1 MWQVGDQV
9 VPGYCLEKFLGRG
22 QFGEVW
28 RATSPGGTVCA
39 LKLLNLGGKQG
50 WKEFRSIQRIKRV
63 RHPHLAP
70 FNAIWLLDEQ
80 GRVLSDDAV
89 ASLGRDQRQARSTLA
104 PDDNVD
110 AAPPPAT
117 LVVATVLGDKTLG
130 DRMRECQNDGHAGI
144 PADELLDYMD
154 EAAKGIDFLNRG
166 AHDLGDSSGPMQHCD
181 IKPEN
186 ILLIGN
192 SALICDFGVSQVL
205 GSDEATTATATSMI
219 GSPAYMPPEC
229 ILRKPSGASDQYS
242 LALTYYELR
251 TGRLPFDELQIMHVL
266 DAHRNGTLNLSRLSA
281 AEQQV
286 IRKATSIQ
294 PANRFESA
302 SEMVQAL
309 RRAVAEKPHPRPRRR
324 WLPLCAAA
332 AVAVIGATIWIAVQS
347 GNGPPGERPH
357 DGTQTVDNPDLP
369 RPPEP
374 QTDVPQ
380 VPGESADAYARRALA
395 AVETDGLDAERL
407 AMAVEDYRRAI
418 QMDPTGPYTI
428 TPPPFVL
435 LPPAGGDGASG
446 PSPLQCL
453 AVAED
458 GLRAV
463 AAGDDGRVW
472 MWQLD
477 DRTEAPV
484 LLAEHPRSVW
494 RVAMKELT
502 VVSSDTDGAISV
514 VQLDAQR
521 QQVESRAS
529 GQNQGGRAE
538 VALSGDGQWLATG
551 GDDGAVRLWP
561 LADTTVPLSA
571 TDLGTHGEAVSAVVF
586 SSDRRWVVTGGFD
599 NRVRQWPVPANS
611 GGSAVIGELTG
622 ELIGELSGD
631 VNCLI
636 SLGDSGR
643 IAFAGEGRP
652 PQEDSA
658 ARYGENCV
666 VLARLDGHPLETLQ
680 PGLGDTLQSL
690 ASDSA
695 NRWLAS
701 GAVNGAIQIWT
712 LGEGPTPQ
720 ASIFLLGHSGIVS
733 SMAFCHVPGWLVTAS
748 DDSQAGRRVALWR
761 LSHPETPMWL
771 AGHQGRIAALA
782 TTRRWIVAACGD
794 GAVRLWSAGAC
805 LLVKQA
811 CDEAELI
818 PRPSTDSPLI
828 NARRLPSAGPP
839 RFVLAAGR

>member
-9 VPGYCLEKFLGRG
+9 VPGYSLEKFLGRG

-80 GRVLSDDAV
+80 GRVLNEDAV
-89 ASLGRDQRQARSTLA
+89 ASLGRDQRQARATLA
-104 PDDNVD
+104 PDDNVE

-144 PADELLDYMD
+144 PVDELLDYMD

-166 AHDLGDSSGPMQHCD
+166 PHDLGDTSGPMQHCD

-266 DAHRNGTLNLSRLSA
+266 DAHRNGKLNLSRLSA

-286 IRKATSIQ
+286 IRKATSVQ

-309 RRAVAEKPHPRPRRR
+309 RRAVAEPPQRRPRRR
-324 WLPLCAAA
+324 WLPLSVVAV
-332 AVAVIGATIWIAVQS
+332 VAVIGATIWIAMQS
-347 GNGPPGERPH
+347 GNGPPVERPQN
-357 DGTQTVDNPDLP
+357 GRQTVENGDPP
-369 RPPEP
+369 RLPEP
-374 QTDVPQ
+374 QPDIPDVPA
-380 VPGESADAYARRALA
+380 ESADTYARRALA
-395 AVETDGLDAERL
+395 AVEADDVDAERL

-418 QMDPTGPYTI
+418 QLDPTGPYTI
-428 TPPPFVL
+428 TPPPFIL
-435 LPPAGGDGASG
+435 PPPAGGAGAAT
-446 PSPLQCL
+446 PSALQCL

-463 AAGDDGRVW
+463 AAGDNGRVW

-484 LLAEHPRSVW
+484 LLAEHPRPVW
-494 RVAMKELT
+494 SVAMKGLT
-502 VVSSDTDGAISV
+502 VVSSDMDGTISV
-514 VQLDAQR
+514 VLLDAQR

-529 GQNQGGRAE
+529 GQNQGGMAE

-551 GDDGAVRLWP
+551 GDDGAVRLWR
-561 LADTTVPLSA
+561 LADPASPLSA
-571 TDLGTHGEAVSAVVF
+571 TDLGTHDEAVSAVVF
-586 SSDRRWVVTGGFD
+586 SPDRRWVVTGGFD
-599 NRVRQWPVPANS
+599 NMVRQWPVPPNS
-611 GGSAVIGELTG
+611 DSPAM
-622 ELIGELSGD
+622 IGELSGD
-631 VNCLI
+631 VTCLI
-636 SLGDSGR
+636 ALGDTGR
-643 IAFAGEGRP
+643 IAFAGEGRLS
-652 PQEDSA
+652 QDDSA
-658 ARYGENCV
+658 ARSGENSV
-666 VLARLDGHPLETLQ
+666 VLARLDGKPLETLQ
-680 PGLGDTLQSL
+680 PGLGDMLHSL

-712 LGEGPTPQ
+712 LGEGPTPR
-720 ASIFLLGHSGIVS
+720 ASIFLLGHSGIVR
-733 SMAFCHVPGWLVTAS
+733 SMAFCHVPGWLVSAS
-748 DDSQAGRRVALWR
+748 DDSQTGRRVALWR

-771 AGHQGRIAALA
+771 AGHQGRIAAVA

-794 GAVRLWSAGAC
+794 GAVRLWSVGAC

-811 CDEAELI
+811 CDEAELV

>member
-9 VPGYCLEKFLGRG
+9 VPGYSLEKFLGRG

-80 GRVLSDDAV
+80 GRVLNEDAV
-89 ASLGRDQRQARSTLA
+89 ASLGRDRRQARATLA
-104 PDDNVD
+104 PDAIVD
-110 AAPPPAT
+110 EAPPPAT

-144 PADELLDYMD
+144 PVDELLDYMD

-166 AHDLGDSSGPMQHCD
+166 ARDLGDTSGPMQHCD

-192 SALICDFGVSQVL
+192 SALICDFGLSQVL

-219 GSPAYMPPEC
+219 GSPAYMSPEC

-242 LALTYYELR
+242 LALTYFELR

-286 IRKATSIQ
+286 IRKATSVQ

-309 RRAVAEKPHPRPRRR
+309 RRALAEKPQRRTNRR

-332 AVAVIGATIWIAVQS
+332 LVAVIGATIWVVMQS
-347 GNGPPGERPH
+347 GDGPPVERPE
-357 DGTQTVDNPDLP
+357 DGPQTVDIS
-369 RPPEP
+369 
-374 QTDVPQ
+374 DVPRTQ
-380 VPGESADAYARRALA
+380 EPPDVPEVPGESADTYARRALA
-395 AVETDGLDAERL
+395 AVEAVGLDAERL
-407 AMAVEDYRRAI
+407 AKAVEDYRRAI
-418 QMDPTGPYTI
+418 QLDPAGPYTI

-435 LPPAGGDGASG
+435 LPPASGAGASA

-458 GLRAV
+458 GMRAV

-472 MWQLD
+472 MWRLD

-484 LLAEHPRSVW
+484 LLAEHPRPVW
-494 RVAMKELT
+494 NVAMKGPT
-502 VVSSDTDGAISV
+502 VVSSDMDGGISV
-514 VQLDAQR
+514 VVLDPDRLGVA
-521 QQVESRAS
+521 SRAA
-529 GQNQGGRAE
+529 GQNQGGMAE
-538 VALSGDGQWLATG
+538 VDLSGDGQWLATG
-551 GDDGAVRLWP
+551 GDDGAVRLWR
-561 LADTTVPLSA
+561 LADEPGQLSA
-571 TDLGTHGEAVSAVVF
+571 TDLGTHDEAVSVVVF
-586 SSDRRWVVTGGFD
+586 SPDERWVVTGGFD
-599 NRVRQWPVPANS
+599 NTVRQWPVPPNS
-611 GGSAVIGELTG
+611 DRAAVV
-622 ELIGELSGD
+622 GELSGD
-631 VNCLI
+631 VACLI
-636 SLGDSGR
+636 GLGDSGR

-652 PQEDSA
+652 SQADSA
-658 ARYGENCV
+658 GLAGENFV
-666 VLARLDGHPLETLQ
+666 ALARLDGQPLETLQ
-680 PGLGDTLQSL
+680 PGLGDMLHTL

-695 NRWLAS
+695 NRWLAA
-701 GAVNGAIQIWT
+701 GAVNGAIQVWR
-712 LGEGPTPQ
+712 LGEGPTPR
-720 ASIFLLGHSGIVS
+720 ASVFLLGHSSIVR

-748 DDSQAGRRVALWR
+748 DDSHASRRVALWR
-761 LSHPETPMWL
+761 LSHPETPLWL
-771 AGHQGRIAALA
+771 AGHQGRIAAVA
-782 TTRRWIVAACGD
+782 TTRRWIVAACSD
-794 GAVRLWSAGAC
+794 GALRLWSVGAC

-811 CDEAELI
+811 CDEADLA

-828 NARRLPSAGPP
+828 NAQRRPSAGPP
-839 RFVLAAGR
+839 RFVLAASR